1 MKQLS
6 AGLQQHRGSGATTLA
21 WCWRLTRGDG
31 LRQGFTDHDRDLT
44 FDGTTFAAATGFT
57 ASEVTD
63 RVGLNVDNLD
73 VAGALS
79 AETLNE
85 ADLAAGRYD
94 GATVE
99 IFRVNWSD
107 VSERVLVRKGSIGE
121 VKRSGLGFTAE
132 VRGLAQAL
140 QQPKGRLY
148 QFTCDADLGDQR
160 CGVDVTKSPLKGNG
174 VAVTARSGRRLIA
187 SGLDGYAAG
196 WFTRGRLAWTSGAN
210 TGRSIEVKSHSVHA
224 SGAHIELWQ
233 ETAEPIAQGDSFVV
247 TAGCN
252 KLFGTCA
259 SKFNNAKRFRGF
271 PHLPGND
278 FIASYPNSGDP
289 GLDGGSLIKGQA

>member
-1 MKQLS
+1 MKQLPE
-6 AGLQQHRGSGATTLA
+6 ALQQHLDAGATTLA

-31 LRQGFTDHDRDLT
+31 TRQGFTDHDRDIA
-44 FDGTTFAAATGFT
+44 FDDTSFAAATGFT

-73 VAGALS
+73 VSGALS
-79 AETLNE
+79 SATLNDDE
-85 ADLAAGRYD
+85 LAAGRYD
-94 GATVE
+94 NAGVE
-99 IFRVNWSD
+99 IFRVNWADPSQ
-107 VSERVLVRKGSIGE
+107 RVLMRKGTLGE

-148 QFTCDADLGDQR
+148 QFTCDADLGDTR
-160 CGVDVTKSPLKGNG
+160 CGVDLAAGGLGGSG
-174 VAVTARSGRRLIA
+174 VVVSLLGSRRFA
-187 SGLDGYAAG
+187 AGGLDGFAPG
-196 WFTRGRLAWTSGAN
+196 WFTRGRLQWTSGGN
-210 TGRSIEVKSHSVHA
+210 QGRGVEIKSHGADNLGSIVEIWQAMAAPVH
-224 SGAHIELWQ
+224 
-233 ETAEPIAQGDSFVV
+233 PGDAFSL

-252 KLFGTCA
+252 KLFSTCA
-259 SKFNNAKRFRGF
+259 AKFGNALRFRGF
-271 PHLPGND
+271 PHIPGND